1 MSEPHECPLSEVIV
15 GVDGDPTWTTSA
27 PYPRP
32 SCNGSGG
39 QGKIRK
45 PPHIKESQMSEKG
58 PFDAAISILE
68 VDAKGVFYPDNIKES
83 CEQAIRVLEAAGKI
97 IEGKEWAVHEFD
109 NLVRSAHDG
118 YFPGDKEFHCR
129 CHCRKLIK
137 RFRALLESLPDEE
150 QK

>member
-32 SCNGSGG
+32 SCNGNGG
-39 QGKIRK
+39 QGTIRK
-45 PPHIKESQMSEKG
+45 PPHIKEGQMSEKKG
-58 PFDAAISILE
+58 PFDAAIGMLRGKGIRLFPPTE
-68 VDAKGVFYPDNIKES
+68 VQA
-83 CEQAIRVLEAAGKI
+83 AIRVLEAAGKI